1 MYVYGHFGPGF
12 SLTRPEWVALSFASL
27 VQRRGEEVTVV
38 RRIMAGRDAYGNPT
52 YTESRLTERAFV
64 EEEAGQQTKPVGEL
78 ATGSLVLFLPR
89 WSALEAGWE
98 IELGGARFRVAAVER
113 TRAYLRATAE
123 RRADA

>member
-1 MYVYGHFGPGF
+1 MYAYGHFGSGF
-12 SLTRPEWVALSFASL
+12 SLRRPEWVALSFASL

-89 WSALEAGWE
+89 WAAIEAGWE
-98 IELGGARFRVAAVER
+98 IELGGTRFRVAAVER
-113 TRAYLRATAE
+113 TRAYLRANAE